1 MRGLAT
7 GVLGFLAE
15 EPEHEM
21 TWVVDAVLVQ
31 SLVLAGVALVLAV
44 RTAR

>member
-1 MRGLAT
+1 
-7 GVLGFLAE
+7 
-15 EPEHEM
+15 M

-31 SLVLAGVALVLAV
+31 SLVLAGVALVLVV